1 MVSRMSP
8 AASPG
13 GARTGVRRVNNLPLV
28 FTGLAVLGF
37 LVIMALVAVK
47 RAQPPASGTAEPTK
61 GGNATRFAQGLTRAY
76 PNGIIPAKRP
86 PVPPPPPPPI
96 EPATAVPVS
105 VAAVDL
111 DHPPLPP
118 RLQPNAA
125 PDPEVQRLR
134 QLKQTAF
141 EDAVKEPTS
150 GPMEGWRAPRG
161 GKASQQSPSAETNVD
176 RRAKSPTERTRP
188 DGEDSLDDRVSVA
201 VPSPDR
207 WRLDHRP
214 ERQATAYVLRTGFVI
229 PAVMIS
235 AINSQ
240 LPGPVIAQV
249 SQPVYD
255 SATGEQLLIPQGTR
269 LIGVYSNEV
278 SAGQERVFVAW
289 QRLVFPDGQAM
300 DIGEQPGT
308 SGAGLTGLSGEVD
321 THLGRVFGNALLM
334 SLITAGATYSQQPQ
348 GGAGGL
354 GLQQTAGSTLSAAL
368 GQQLG
373 AAGAAVLMKN
383 LNVAPTIAVH
393 AGYRLTVVATKD
405 LTFDRPYRPFAH

>member
-1 MVSRMSP
+1 MTNRMSP

-28 FTGLAVLGF
+28 FTGLVVLGF

-47 RAQPPASGTAEPTK
+47 RGQPQPSGAEDKPQ

-86 PVPPPPPPPI
+86 PVPPPLPAPPI
-96 EPATAVPVS
+96 ESVVAAPVP

-118 RLQPNAA
+118 RLQPSAA

-141 EDAVKEPTS
+141 EDAVKGATS
-150 GPMEGWRAPRG
+150 GPLEGWRAPRASRSRKGSPPHG
-161 GKASQQSPSAETNVD
+161 GASIDRSASETD
-176 RRAKSPTERTRP
+176 EST
-188 DGEDSLDDRVSVA
+188 DDRVSVA
-201 VPSPDR
+201 VPTPDR
-207 WRLDHRP
+207 WRLDRRP
-214 ERQATAYVLRTGFVI
+214 EPQATAYVLRTGFVI

-255 SATGEQLLIPQGTR
+255 SATGEQLLIPHGTR

-321 THLGRVFGNALLM
+321 THMTRVFGNALLM

>member
-1 MVSRMSP
+1 MSP

-47 RAQPPASGTAEPTK
+47 RAQPQASGTAEPAK

-76 PNGIIPAKRP
+76 PNGLIPAKRP
-86 PVPPPPPPPI
+86 PVPPPPPTPPL
-96 EPATAVPVS
+96 ESVTAAPVP

-141 EDAVKEPTS
+141 EDAVKGATS
-150 GPMEGWRAPRG
+150 GPLEGWRAPRG
-161 GKASQQSPSAETNVD
+161 ANKPTKQMGAGAREAA
-176 RRAKSPTERTRP
+176 RRSGSSTGGTQP
-188 DGEDSLDDRVSVA
+188 DESEAIDGPAPVA
-201 VPSPDR
+201 VPTPDR
-207 WRLDHRP
+207 WHLDHRP
-214 ERQATAYVLRTGFVI
+214 EPQATAYVLRTGFVI

-255 SATGEQLLIPQGTR
+255 STTGEQLLIPQGTR

-278 SAGQERVFVAW
+278 SSGQERVFVAW
-289 QRLVFPDGQAM
+289 QRLVFPDGHAM

-321 THLGRVFGNALLM
+321 THMARVFGNALLM

-373 AAGAAVLMKN
+373 AAGVAVLMKN

>member
-1 MVSRMSP
+1 MTSRMSP

-28 FTGLAVLGF
+28 FTGLVLLGF

-47 RAQPPASGTAEPTK
+47 RAQPQASGTEEKPQ
-61 GGNATRFAQGLTRAY
+61 GGNATRFAQSLTRAY
-76 PNGIIPAKRP
+76 PNGLIPAKRP
-86 PVPPPPPPPI
+86 LVPPPPPTPPI
-96 EPATAVPVS
+96 ESVAAAPVP

-118 RLQPNAA
+118 RLQSNAP

-141 EDAVKEPTS
+141 EDAVKGATS
-150 GPMEGWRAPRG
+150 GPLEGWRAPRASRSHKGSPQHG
-161 GKASQQSPSAETNVD
+161 GASIDRSPSETD
-176 RRAKSPTERTRP
+176 EST
-188 DGEDSLDDRVSVA
+188 DDRVSVA
-201 VPSPDR
+201 VPPPDR
-207 WRLDHRP
+207 WRLDSRP
-214 ERQATAYVLRTGFVI
+214 ESQATAYVLRTGFVI
-229 PAVMIS
+229 PAVMVS

-354 GLQQTAGSTLSAAL
+354 GLQTAGSTLSAAL

-383 LNVAPTIAVH
+383 LNIAPTIAVH

>member
-1 MVSRMSP
+1 
-8 AASPG
+8 
-13 GARTGVRRVNNLPLV
+13 
-28 FTGLAVLGF
+28 
-37 LVIMALVAVK
+37 
-47 RAQPPASGTAEPTK
+47 
-61 GGNATRFAQGLTRAY
+61 
-76 PNGIIPAKRP
+76 
-86 PVPPPPPPPI
+86 
-96 EPATAVPVS
+96 
-105 VAAVDL
+105 
-111 DHPPLPP
+111 
-118 RLQPNAA
+118 
-125 PDPEVQRLR
+125 
-134 QLKQTAF
+134 
-141 EDAVKEPTS
+141 
-150 GPMEGWRAPRG
+150 
-161 GKASQQSPSAETNVD
+161 
-176 RRAKSPTERTRP
+176 
-188 DGEDSLDDRVSVA
+188 
-201 VPSPDR
+201 
-207 WRLDHRP
+207 
-214 ERQATAYVLRTGFVI
+214 VLRTGFVI

-255 SATGEQLLIPQGTR
+255 SASGEQLLIPQGTR

>member
-1 MVSRMSP
+1 MASRMSP

-47 RAQPPASGTAEPTK
+47 RAQPPASGTAEPNK

-86 PVPPPPPPPI
+86 PPPPAPPI
-96 EPATAVPVS
+96 ESMAATTVP

-141 EDAVKEPTS
+141 EEAVKGATS
-150 GPMEGWRAPRG
+150 GPLDGWRAPRG
-161 GKASQQSPSAETNVD
+161 TKSAQLKRETASEPVRQGELSTG
-176 RRAKSPTERTRP
+176 RTPP
-188 DGEDSLDDRVSVA
+188 DVESLSDDPVPVA
-201 VPSPDR
+201 VPTPDR

-214 ERQATAYVLRTGFVI
+214 EPQATAYVLRTGFVI
-229 PAVMIS
+229 PAVMIN

-249 SQPVYD
+249 SLPVYD

>member
-1 MVSRMSP
+1 MTSRMSP

-47 RAQPPASGTAEPTK
+47 RAQPPASGAEDKPQ
-61 GGNATRFAQGLTRAY
+61 GGNATRFAQSLTRAY
-76 PNGIIPAKRP
+76 PNGMIPAKRP
-86 PVPPPPPPPI
+86 PVPPPPPAPI
-96 EPATAVPVS
+96 EPATAVPVA

-134 QLKQTAF
+134 QLKQSAF
-141 EDAVKEPTS
+141 EEAVKGPTS
-150 GPMEGWRAPRG
+150 GPLEGWRAPRG
-161 GKASQQSPSAETNVD
+161 TKSAQLK
-176 RRAKSPTERTRP
+176 RATADGPARP
-188 DGEDSLDDRVSVA
+188 DDSADDRIPVA
-201 VPSPDR
+201 VPSADR
-207 WRLDHRP
+207 WRLDNRP
-214 ERQATAYVLRTGFVI
+214 EPQETAYVLRTGFVI

-321 THLGRVFGNALLM
+321 THMGRVFGNALLM

-405 LTFDRPYRPFAH
+405 LTFNRPYRPFAH